1 MDERMGGE
9 RMNIVECDQKDCEY
23 QKDGYCEAEWLEI
36 ASQECMTYRCRDIDY
51 DEEEE

>member
-1 MDERMGGE
+1 MSAMT
-9 RMNIVECDQKDCEY
+9 IVVECDQKDCEH

-51 DEEEE
+51 ENEEEE